1 MKSNK
6 ILLLFLLPCFLFF
19 AQIGNSAPAPG
30 NAPEVFAPNPI
41 KKIIKAIEKANIF
54 VLETPA
60 QPSPLVIEQEKNYL
74 LLSRLATS
82 DELEDLI
89 LTHKNAVVRMYAFK
103 SLTIQMNNI
112 SENIM
117 NVINNDTT
125 LIDCINKE
133 KSEMAEIKILAQNF
147 LN

>member
-1 MKSNK
+1 MNSNK
-6 ILLLFLLPCFLFF
+6 ISSLLLLPCFLFL
-19 AQIGNSAPAPG
+19 AQIGICASAPVNTPKVSG
-30 NAPEVFAPNPI
+30 PNPI

-54 VLETPA
+54 VLATPA
-60 QPSPLVIEQEKNYL
+60 QPSPLVTEQEKNYV

-89 LTHKNAVVRMYAFK
+89 LTHKNGVVRMYAFK
-103 SLTIQMNNI
+103 ALTTQMHNI
-112 SENIM
+112 PENIM
-117 NVINNDTT
+117 NVVNNDTT

-133 KSEMAEIKILAQNF
+133 KIEKAEIRMLVQNF